1 MKKTSILFVLAI
13 AAAFGLQSCQK
24 EKVTKTDSKQTSTQ
38 VFNKTNVAIT
48 KVQRIVNSALSP
60 MGFNLPMMRTAGD
73 PFDSLCATV
82 SIDSSSSPFVATIDF
97 GSGCYQPD
105 GSFIAGVLIVKS
117 PNLNGGPEQ
126 SGTTITF
133 EFQNLVIDTTRIN
146 GGFELKN
153 LGINGS
159 GNVYGKYDLIAF
171 IESLSSPSSYNV
183 TLHYDLEIVNSLHQ
197 FDGFITTVDNLGIT
211 TNHVVE
217 EILVQGEAQGCENV
231 FTDGLVKVSVTGD
244 PDYFI
249 DYGNGRCDKDA
260 MEIRGGVSTPIT
272 LD

>member
-38 VFNKTNVAIT
+38 VFNKTNVAIA

-60 MGFNLPMMRTAGD
+60 MGFNLPMMRTAD
-73 PFDSLCATV
+73 APFTDLCATV
-82 SIDSSSSPFVATIDF
+82 SIDSSSSTHIATIDF
-97 GSGCYQPD
+97 GSGCYQSD
-105 GSFIAGVLIVKS
+105 GMFCVGVIIAKYPGLSTGMDNVGK
-117 PNLNGGPEQ
+117 
-126 SGTTITF
+126 ITL
-133 EFQNLVIDTTRIN
+133 EFYDLVIDTTRFN
-146 GGFELKN
+146 GVFELTN
-153 LGINGS
+153 LGINGG
-159 GNVYGKYDLIAF
+159 GNSYGTINLTAF
-171 IESLSSPSSYNV
+171 IESLTLQESYNA

-197 FDGFITTVDNLGIT
+197 FNGYITILDNLGVT
-211 TNHVVE
+211 TNSVVE
-217 EILVQGEAQGCENV
+217 EVLVQGEAQGCSGV
-231 FTDGLVKVSVTGD
+231 FIDGLVKVSVTGD